1 MNNLTLA
8 DVVRR
13 HAAERASQP
22 YLHYNDEWTTFG
34 ELDERTNRL
43 AQALIRSGVG
53 KGCRVALL
61 AKNRPEC
68 FEVMFAASKCGAI
81 YLPLNWR
88 LAAREIAD
96 VLKDAEPTI
105 LFVGD
110 EFAEIGRASC
120 RERVCKDV

>member
-43 AQALIRSGVG
+43 AQALIRAGVG

-61 AKNRPEC
+61 AKTRPERC
-68 FEVMFAASKCGAI
+68 E
-81 YLPLNWR
+81 
-88 LAAREIAD
+88 
-96 VLKDAEPTI
+96 
-105 LFVGD
+105 
-110 EFAEIGRASC
+110 EIGRATC
-120 RERVCKDV
+120 RERVCKYVVVLVVRVIYKKKKKQK